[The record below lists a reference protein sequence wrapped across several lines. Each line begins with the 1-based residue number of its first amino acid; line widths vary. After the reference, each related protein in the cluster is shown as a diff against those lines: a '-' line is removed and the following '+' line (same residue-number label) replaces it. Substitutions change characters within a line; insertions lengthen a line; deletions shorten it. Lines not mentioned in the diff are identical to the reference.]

1 MSDVLNRGDYVT
13 DSTRNNHVRAQ
24 CEGGHLQAME
34 RDLEETK
41 PANTLILVFQP
52 PELWENTFLLFKPPS
67 LVFHYVSPSKLLQ
80 VTVSFNPHD
89 DPVMRTAFLLPPAF
103 TGEKT
108 GP

>member
-52 PELWENTFLLFKPPS
+52 PELGQNMPSFQGLVVLVGIDLVLQILGLPCLLGNMVFGS
-67 LVFHYVSPSKLLQ
+67 LL
-80 VTVSFNPHD
+80 SFY
-89 DPVMRTAFLLPPAF
+89 
-103 TGEKT
+103 
-108 GP
+108 